1 MLKRGA
7 IIVGAFL
14 LATLVLC
21 APVGILGSSNIVW
34 GEDNQ
39 YGKVPVPGTKVLHLP
54 EDTVDVSAAMAIL
67 GKGNETVDV
76 PIPANLTLRVV
87 PVGGGMAAVV
97 HRDLGDSTNAMD
109 DGVDS
114 QRRVFK
120 VDVPHDG
127 DYRVTAAGTFLSGE
141 LNPQLWFGHGPPIPG
156 TYVPFIAAGLALL
169 GGLVL
174 LLIRRRRRSGERPMF
189 E

>member
-7 IIVGAFL
+7 IIVGGFL

-21 APVGILGSSNIVW
+21 APVGILGSSNLVW

-39 YGKVPVPGTKVLHLP
+39 YGKVPVPGSRVLHLP
-54 EDTVDVSAAMAIL
+54 SGSVDVSAAMAIL

-76 PIPANLTLRVV
+76 PIPRDLALTVV
-87 PVGGGMAAVV
+87 PVGGGAPAVV

-127 DYRVTAAGTFLSGE
+127 DYRVRTDGSFFAGE

-156 TYVPFIAAGLALL
+156 TFVPFIAAALALL
-169 GGLVL
+169 GGLVFL
-174 LLIRRRRRSGERPMF
+174 YFRRRSAARPAL